1 MPAFGIGTP
10 IYLVIQAFIARFVYR
25 EATTQNRRSP
35 LVLAGSIFIL
45 SIVAMFIVGSILPV
59 LLVEAV
65 AIIMY
70 RAGTSRNKP
79 PTIQ

>member
-25 EATTQNRRSP
+25 EASIQSRRSP
-35 LVLAGSIFIL
+35 LVLAGSMFIL
-45 SIVAMFIVGSILPV
+45 SIVAVFIVGGILPV

-70 RAGTSRNKP
+70 RAGKHRNKP
-79 PTIQ
+79 PTTQ

>member
-10 IYLVIQAFIARFVYR
+10 IYLAIQAFIARFVYR
-25 EATTQNRRSP
+25 EASTHNRRSP

-45 SIVAMFIVGSILPV
+45 SIVAVFIVGSILPV

-65 AIIMY
+65 TIIMY
-70 RAGTSRNKP
+70 RAATYRNKP
-79 PTIQ
+79 PTAQ